1 MKWKNFM
8 SDIEIKNII
17 IICRR
22 EVFAEYIMYFIIEI
36 KYGEVKERFG
46 TWETAFVMNGNLP
59 NRLAK

>member
-17 IICRR
+17 
-22 EVFAEYIMYFIIEI
+22 IMYFIIEI

-46 TWETAFVMNGNLP
+46 TWETVFVMNGNLP

>member
-17 IICRR
+17 I
-22 EVFAEYIMYFIIEI
+22 MYFIIEI
-36 KYGEVKERFG
+36 KYGEVKEGFG
-46 TWETAFVMNGNLP
+46 TRETAFVMNGNLP